1 MFVGTPGTGK
11 TLTARELVKGDIRLL
26 CLDAHSDDNL
36 LELGILV
43 ESYSECMREMK
54 NDHFRLVFRS
64 DPNQDKLNNLFEFI
78 KERGYM
84 TIMIDEIADWCMWG
98 RDKTVMTLRT
108 LIRVAR
114 KREISVVVTTQRPA
128 EVDKTLF
135 AACKPHIG
143 RMFENNDLL
152 YLSRNLP
159 KPQEILPFIPLPE
172 LEGDHLIVAFI
183 RPLEQNMV
191 LVTVRI

>member
-1 MFVGTPGTGK
+1 MGIPGTGK
-11 TLTARELVKGDIRLL
+11 TLTARELVKDDIRLL

-36 LELGILV
+36 LELGVLV
-43 ESYSECMREMK
+43 ESYPECMREMK
-54 NDHFRLVFRS
+54 SDHFRLVFRQ
-64 DPNQDKLNNLFEFI
+64 DPDQEKLNNLFAFI
-78 KERGYM
+78 KDRGNM
-84 TIMIDEIADWCMWG
+84 TVMIDEIADWCMWG

-114 KREISVVVTTQRPA
+114 KREISVCVTTQRPA

-159 KPQEILPFIPLPE
+159 KPQEILPFVPLPE
-172 LEGDHLIVAFI
+172 LVKGQLVVAFV
-183 RPLEQNMV
+183 RPLEQDMV
-191 LVTVRI
+191 LVSVNL